1 MLFSRS
7 ITGKTL
13 HLSKLHLWVGKSNRV
28 KLDAKRKKTEGER
41 KIKCM
46 KI

>member
-7 ITGKTL
+7 ITY
-13 HLSKLHLWVGKSNRV
+13 SKLHLWVGKSNRV

-41 KIKCM
+41 KRKCM